1 MKTIDIQNFIA
12 DIQNSSGY
20 WEEMAIM
27 DFAVMLNDEMQKQ
40 GISKSQ
46 LAKKTG
52 VSKAYISKVLGGTTA
67 NFTLRSMAKLMFAIG
82 KKLCFFC
89 KNIDEENSSD
99 EIYSW
104 TLPEVQVQSSSNL
117 LDTEAL
123 QAPLTE
129 NVLTIQNSVKSK
141 SKDSSAYK
149 SQVAA

>member
-1 MKTIDIQNFIA
+1 MKKIDVQKFIS

-27 DFAVMLNDEMQKQ
+27 DFAVVLGDEMQKQ

-46 LAKKTG
+46 LAKKAG
-52 VSKAYISKVLGGTTA
+52 VSKAYISKVLGGNKA
-67 NFTLRSMAKLMFAIG
+67 NFTLKSMAKLLFAMG

-89 KNIDEENSSD
+89 RDLEEENLSD

-104 TLPEVQVQSSSNL
+104 TIPESQIQGNPNVLEVSDIQ
-117 LDTEAL
+117 T
-123 QAPLTE
+123 PLTE
-129 NVLTIQNSVKSK
+129 NVLTIKNSVK

-149 SQVAA
+149 GQVAA